1 MNLKTADRFSC
12 GRTPPGVRQTP
23 GANRP
28 GCDHMKGGLL
38 LPRKE
43 HRMKSALYPAMRIV
57 ALASER
63 TSNLRALMALDWLAG
78 VLLRWHTRG
87 V

>member
-1 MNLKTADRFSC
+1 
-12 GRTPPGVRQTP
+12 
-23 GANRP
+23 
-28 GCDHMKGGLL
+28 
-38 LPRKE
+38 
-43 HRMKSALYPAMRIV
+43 MKSALYPAMRIV

>member
-1 MNLKTADRFSC
+1 MVKFTVKDAFAERPLRGSPNPRSFL
-12 GRTPPGVRQTP
+12 PGP
-23 GANRP
+23 F
-28 GCDHMKGGLL
+28 CKGVFCYLE
-38 LPRKE
+38 RS
-43 HRMKSALYPAMRIV
+43 RMKSALYPAMRIV

-63 TSNLRALMALDWLAG
+63 TRNLRALTVLDWLAG